1 MQALRGLAACMV
13 ILFHATQIWSIHV
26 VNQLNSLA
34 WERGAAGVDIFFV
47 ISGFVMMVSSSG
59 MQGARPGR
67 DFLERRWIRIAPL
80 YWIITSVVL
89 IQLLLQSHPELQ
101 SNGKQLVISRAFVV
115 SSYLFIPYRNSLGS
129 LEPLLKVGWSLTF
142 EMFFYFL
149 FAAALALRIS
159 VVRFLVPIM
168 VTLVIVGR
176 FHQPTWPTVTVLAN
190 PLLLEFLAGI
200 LLGYAVLQ
208 GVRLQWQI
216 AALLGVIGLV
226 AIPILP
232 LFDGLFF
239 RILFWGV
246 PALLIVLS
254 GVMLEDRFGKS
265 VPRWALLLGDAS
277 YSLYLSHLLVM
288 SMAGALLVRLHVL
301 TLGVTDRRY
310 KAITILVCMTLSIF
324 GSLLLYWWIENPMN
338 KALRRRLRLRQQIRA
353 SNSPDLQ
360 AS

>member
-1 MQALRGLAACMV
+1 
-13 ILFHATQIWSIHV
+13 
-26 VNQLNSLA
+26 
-34 WERGAAGVDIFFV
+34 
-47 ISGFVMMVSSSG
+47 
-59 MQGARPGR
+59 
-67 DFLERRWIRIAPL
+67 
-80 YWIITSVVL
+80 
-89 IQLLLQSHPELQ
+89 
-101 SNGKQLVISRAFVV
+101 
-115 SSYLFIPYRNSLGS
+115 
-129 LEPLLKVGWSLTF
+129 
-142 EMFFYFL
+142 MFFYFL

-159 VVRFLVPIM
+159 VVRFLAPIM

-176 FHQPTWPTVTVLAN
+176 FHQPTWPTVAVLAN

-232 LFDGLFF
+232 LPDGLLF
-239 RILFWGV
+239 RILLWGV

-288 SMAGALLVRLHVL
+288 SMAGSLLVRLHVL
-301 TLGVTDRRY
+301 TPGVTDRRY
-310 KAITILVCMTLSIF
+310 KAITVLVCMTLSIF
-324 GSLLLYWWIENPMN
+324 GSLLVYWWIENPMN

-353 SNSPDLQ
+353 SSTANLQ
-360 AS
+360 TN

>member
-1 MQALRGLAACMV
+1 LRGLAACMV
-13 ILFHATQIWSIHV
+13 VLFHATQIWSIHV
-26 VNQLNSLA
+26 VNQQNSLA
-34 WERGAAGVDIFFV
+34 WIRGGAGVDIFFV

-59 MQGARPGR
+59 MQGAHPGR

-89 IQLLLQSHPELQ
+89 MQLLLQSHPEPQ
-101 SNGKQLVISRAFVV
+101 SGSKQLVVSLPYVV

-129 LEPLLKVGWSLTF
+129 TEPLLSVGWTLSF

-149 FAAALALRIS
+149 FAAGLALRIS
-159 VVRFLVPIM
+159 VVRFLAPIM
-168 VTLVIVGR
+168 VTLVIVGNFR
-176 FHQPTWPTVTVLAN
+176 QHTWPALTVLAN
-190 PLLLEFLAGI
+190 PLLLEFLAGV

-208 GVRLQWQI
+208 GVRLQWQV
-216 AALLGVIGLV
+216 AMLLGVLGLV

-232 LFDGLFF
+232 AVGGLLI
-239 RILFWGV
+239 RILIWGV
-246 PALLIVLS
+246 PALLIVMS

-301 TLGVTDRRY
+301 AFGVTGRPY
-310 KAITILVCMTLSIF
+310 KAITILVCVSLSIF
-324 GSLLLYWWIENPMN
+324 GSLLLYWWVENPLN
-338 KALRRRLRLRQQIRA
+338 KTLRRRLRLRQQIRA
-353 SNSPDLQ
+353 VSRVNLQ